1 MIRKIRETEKEWLMD
16 RLKQDPSRT
25 MFIYGDIQQN
35 GLQTDYQEIWLDE
48 QDDKIGAVLLRYHN
62 NFVFYLFDTIY
73 DLVGFKERL
82 DDPRINVMSGS
93 KSQIDSL
100 PSELFSSYKFRTMY
114 FCECKELKDT
124 VETINVVR
132 AQSSDATSIAQSFY
146 SITEFSDFNTN
157 FEDRAQRMF
166 DKLDSKKS
174 RAFIVYD
181 QEKVI
186 AHANTSV
193 ETDAS
198 IMVGGVFT
206 LPEYRTHGLAS
217 SVVYELTKECLNEG
231 KVPCL
236 FYDNPKAGS
245 IYHRLGYETFDLWT
259 VGKKV
264 NV

>member
-1 MIRKIRETEKEWLMD
+1 MIRKIRENEKEWLME

-35 GLQTDYQEIWLDE
+35 GLETDYQEIWLDE
-48 QDDKIGAVLLRYHN
+48 QDDTIGAVLLRYNN
-62 NFVFYLFDTIY
+62 NFVFYIFDKVY
-73 DLVGFKERL
+73 DLNGFKERL
-82 DDPRINVMSGS
+82 NDPRINIMSGS

-100 PSELFSSYKFRTMY
+100 PSELSNSFTFRTMY
-114 FCECKELKDT
+114 FCECKELKD
-124 VETINVVR
+124 NVDTPKVIR
-132 AQSSDATSIAQSFY
+132 AQSKDATAIAQSFY

-157 FEDRAQRMF
+157 LEDRAQRMF
-166 DKLDSKKS
+166 DKLETQKS

-181 QEKVI
+181 QDKVI

-198 IMVGGVFT
+198 VMVGGVFT
-206 LPEYRTHGLAS
+206 LPDYRTQGIAS
-217 SVVYELTKECLNEG
+217 QVVYALTKDCLNEG
-231 KVPCL
+231 KTPCL

-245 IYHRLGYETFDLWT
+245 IYHRLGYETFDLWI

>member
-1 MIRKIRETEKEWLMD
+1 MIRKIRENEKDWLMNQ
-16 RLKQDPSRT
+16 LKKDPSRT

-35 GLQTDYQEIWLDE
+35 GLETDYQEIWLDE
-48 QDDKIGAVLLRYHN
+48 KDGTIGAVLLRYHN
-62 NFVFYLFDTIY
+62 NFVFYIFDKVY
-73 DLVGFKERL
+73 DLIGFKERL

-93 KSQIDSL
+93 KTQIDSL

-114 FCECKELKDT
+114 FCACKELKDN
-124 VETINVVR
+124 VESMNVIR
-132 AQSSDATSIAQSFY
+132 AQSKDAYSIAQSFY

-157 FEDRAQRMF
+157 IEDRAQRMY
-166 DKLDSKKS
+166 DKLDTQKS
-174 RAFIVYD
+174 RAFIACD

-198 IMVGGVFT
+198 VMVGSVFT
-206 LPEYRTHGLAS
+206 LPDYRTQGLAS
-217 SVVYELTKECLNEG
+217 HVVYALTKDCLSEG
-231 KVPCL
+231 KIPCL

-245 IYHRLGYETFDLWT
+245 IYHRLGYETFDLWS